1 MSVVIRFSGDS
12 GDGMQMV
19 GNIFSESAAF
29 AGYGVFTFPDYPA
42 EVRAPQGT
50 VAGVSGFQV
59 HFDTRAV
66 AHQGDK
72 CDVLVAMNAAALVAH
87 RKYATATARII
98 LDSDNFTKEAVEKVG
113 YDIESVV
120 EKLQLEECDIIEASI
135 TQMTL
140 DAVAECGLDRKSA
153 LKCRNMLVL
162 GMTLAMYDIPTEYA
176 AKYINKKFG
185 AKNELVCKANI
196 AALEAGENYAKN
208 THLVGE
214 NYAKGCAKALAKGVY
229 RSINGNQAVAWG
241 FIAAAEKSGRPLFC
255 GSYPITPATGI
266 LEELAKHKALG
277 VKTVQAEDEI
287 AGICTAIGASFGGA
301 LAVTTTSGPGLALKS
316 EALGLAVMAQLPLVV
331 VDVQR
336 GGPSTGL
343 PTKSEQADL
352 LQALHGR
359 NGDCPIVVLA
369 AKSPADC
376 FEKAYMAAK
385 IALERMMPVVLLTD
399 GNLANGSEPWC
410 IVDINDLPPINPPIV
425 SREELEAQKRWEKAI
440 SEKGFFNP
448 YTVDNRAIRPWA
460 IPGEAGLE
468 HRVGGLE
475 KQVGTGA
482 ISYAA
487 EDHEAMNELRR
498 ERVEMAQAD
507 IAVPEIKGA
516 KEGLLIVSWG
526 STYGIISE
534 VVEELYA
541 SGKMIAHC
549 HLELLN
555 PVAQWLDDVLPQYDR
570 VLVCEQNCGQL
581 VQHLN
586 ATFRDCEIDAYLSNN
601 TEPFSPEELREE
613 FLFNLEELDVI
624 RRNIDA
630 FAKNLNMYDTKDELL
645 S

>member
-1 MSVVIRFSGDS
+1 MGTVIRFSGDS
-12 GDGMQMV
+12 GDGMQLA
-19 GNIFSESAAF
+19 GTLFAESVAH
-29 AGYGVFTFPDYPA
+29 AGQSISTFPDYPA

-50 VAGVSGFQV
+50 VAGVSGFQI
-59 HFDTRAV
+59 HFDSREVKHA
-66 AHQGDK
+66 GSK
-72 CDVLVAMNAAALVAH
+72 CDVLVAMNPAALKAH
-87 RKYATATARII
+87 RDRARDNALIIIDSGAFTA
-98 LDSDNFTKEAVEKVG
+98 EAIEKVG
-113 YDIESVV
+113 ISHELIGIELRLANNEV
-120 EKLQLEECDIIEASI
+120 LEAPI

-140 DAVAECGLDRKSA
+140 AAVEPFGLDRKSA
-153 LKCRNMLVL
+153 LKCRNILTLGITL
-162 GMTLAMYDIPTEYA
+162 GMYGIPDEHAKAVLA
-176 AKYINKKFG
+176 KKLG
-185 AKNELVCKANI
+185 AKGESVLAAN
-196 AALEAGENYAKN
+196 LEALAAGIHYAENSHLIGERRITQRCAQPK
-208 THLVGE
+208 GE
-214 NYAKGCAKALAKGVY
+214 Y
-229 RSINGNQAVAWG
+229 RSINGNTAVAWG
-241 FIAAAEKSGRPLFC
+241 FIAAAERSGRPLFC

-277 VKTVQAEDEI
+277 VRTVQAEDEI
-287 AGICTAIGASFGGA
+287 AGICTAIGAAFGGA

-359 NGDCPIVVLA
+359 NGDCPVVVLA

-376 FEKAYMAAK
+376 FEKAYLAAK
-385 IALERMMPVVLLTD
+385 IALERMMPVILLTD
-399 GNLANGSEPWC
+399 GNLANGSEPWR
-410 IVDINDLPPINPPIV
+410 IVDTNELPAIKPPVV
-425 SREELEAQKRWEKAI
+425 SRKELEQQKRWE
-440 SEKGFFNP
+440 ECFNERGLFNP
-448 YTVDNRAIRPWA
+448 YTIDNRTIRPWA
-460 IPGEAGLE
+460 IPGEEGLE
-468 HRVGGLE
+468 HRIGGLE
-475 KQVGTGA
+475 KRIITGE

-487 EDHEAMNELRR
+487 DDHEAMNELRR

-507 IAVPEIKGA
+507 VPMPEVKGA

-534 VVEELYA
+534 VVEDLYT
-541 SGKMIAHC
+541 SGKRIAHC

-555 PVAQWLDDVLPQYDR
+555 PVASWMDEVFPLYDR
-570 VLVCEQNCGQL
+570 ILVCEQNCGQL

-613 FLFNLEELDVI
+613 FLFNIEEMDTI
-624 RRNIDA
+624 RRNIEA
-630 FAKNLNMYDTKDELL
+630 YTKGINLYDKKDELL

>member
-19 GNIFSESAAF
+19 GNLFSESAAF

-59 HFDTRAV
+59 HFDAQAV
-66 AHQGDK
+66 MHEGDK
-72 CDVLVAMNAAALVAH
+72 CNILVAMNPAALVAH
-87 RKYATATARII
+87 RKYASATATIL
-98 LDSDNFTKEAVEKVG
+98 LDSDNFTKEAVAKLG
-113 YDIESVV
+113 YDIETIV
-120 EKLQLEECDIIEASI
+120 EELNMGECNIVEAPI
-135 TQMTL
+135 TQMVL
-140 DAVAECGLDRKSA
+140 DAVAEFELDRKSA

-185 AKNELVCKANI
+185 AKNPLVSKANI
-196 AALEAGENYAKN
+196 AALQAGENYAKN

-214 NYAKGCAKALAKGVY
+214 NHAKSGAKVLAKGVY

-316 EALGLAVMAQLPLVV
+316 EALGLAVMAQIPLVV

-352 LQALHGR
+352 LQAMYGR
-359 NGDCPIVVLA
+359 NGDSPLVVLA
-369 AKSPADC
+369 AHSPADC
-376 FEKAYMAAK
+376 FEKGFLAAK

-399 GNLANGSEPWC
+399 ANLANGTEPWLVKRVADMPS
-410 IVDINDLPPINPPIV
+410 IVPPIV
-425 SREELEAQKRWEKAI
+425 SREELAAKA
-440 SEKGFFNP
+440 ECFNERGLFNP
-448 YTVDNRAIRPWA
+448 YSANEKLARYWA
-460 IPGEAGLE
+460 IPGAEGLE
-468 HRVGGLE
+468 HRLGGLE
-475 KQVGTGA
+475 KQPSTGA
-482 ISYAA
+482 ISYAPA
-487 EDHEAMNELRR
+487 DHEAMGKLRA
-498 ERVEMAQAD
+498 ERVELVAEMVAPIEHQ
-507 IAVPEIKGA
+507 GA
-516 KEGLLIVSWG
+516 EEGDMLVLAWG
-526 STYGIISE
+526 SN
-534 VVEELYA
+534 V
-541 SGKMIAHC
+541 GKVCEA
-549 HLELLN
+549 
-555 PVAQWLDDVLPQYDR
+555 VAQLGDKGCAVAYATLDMINPLPRGLKEKMSHYKR
-570 VLVCEQNCGQL
+570 VLVCESNSGQL
-581 VQHLN
+581 ASLLRA
-586 ATFRDCEIDAYLSNN
+586 ATDHADIRSVASMEAKPFEVEALKGALLSN
-601 TEPFSPEELREE
+601 L
-613 FLFNLEELDVI
+613 
-624 RRNIDA
+624 
-630 FAKNLNMYDTKDELL
+630 NLN
-645 S
+645 

>member
-120 EKLQLEECDIIEASI
+120 EKLQLEECDIIESPI

-214 NYAKGCAKALAKGVY
+214 NYAKGCAKGVY

-316 EALGLAVMAQLPLVV
+316 EALGLAVMAQIPLVV

-352 LQALHGR
+352 LQALYGR
-359 NGDCPIVVLA
+359 NGDSPLVVLA
-369 AKSPADC
+369 ARSPADC
-376 FEKAYMAAK
+376 FDKAYLAAK

-399 GNLANGSEPWC
+399 ANLANGTEPWRVKHVAELEE
-410 IVDINDLPPINPPIV
+410 ILPPIV
-425 SREELEAQKRWEKAI
+425 SREELAAKA
-440 SEKGFFNP
+440 ECFNERGLFNP
-448 YTVDNRAIRPWA
+448 YSANENLARYWA
-460 IPGEAGLE
+460 FPGAEGLE
-468 HRVGGLE
+468 HRLGGLE
-475 KQVGTGA
+475 KQPMTGA
-482 ISYAA
+482 ISYSPADHAA
-487 EDHEAMNELRR
+487 MGALRA
-498 ERVEMAQAD
+498 ERVERVA
-507 IAVPEIKGA
+507 EILPQMLY
-516 KEGLLIVSWG
+516 EGVEEGEMLVLAWG
-526 STYGIISE
+526 SNAGKVREAVMKLHDEGRS
-534 VVEELYA
+534 VAYA
-541 SGKMIAHC
+541 TVDAI
-549 HLELLN
+549 N
-555 PVAQWLDDVLPQYDR
+555 PLPQGLCEKMMCYKR
-570 VLVCEQNCGQL
+570 VLVCESNSGQL
-581 VQHLN
+581 ASLLRSTTSHKDICSLASMEAQ
-586 ATFRDCEIDAYLSNN
+586 
-601 TEPFSPEELREE
+601 PFNVAEL
-613 FLFNLEELDVI
+613 VAQI
-624 RRNIDA
+624 
-630 FAKNLNMYDTKDELL
+630 NLNLD
-645 S
+645 

>member
-29 AGYGVFTFPDYPA
+29 AGFGVFTFPDYPA

-59 HFDTRAV
+59 HFDSQVVT
-66 AHQGDK
+66 HQGDK
-72 CDVLVAMNAAALVAH
+72 CNVLVAMNAAALVAH
-87 RKYATATARII
+87 RKYATANARLI
-98 LDSDNFTKEAVEKVG
+98 LDSDNFTKDAVEKVG
-113 YDIESVV
+113 YDIDTIV
-120 EKLQLEECDIIEASI
+120 EKLHLEECDIVEAPIS
-135 TQMTL
+135 QMTL

-176 AKYINKKFG
+176 KKFITKKFG
-185 AKNELVCKANI
+185 KKNELVCKANI

-208 THLVGE
+208 SHLVGE
-214 NYAKGCAKALAKGVY
+214 NQVKASHALPSGVY

-316 EALGLAVMAQLPLVV
+316 EALGLAVMAQIPLVV

-352 LQALHGR
+352 LQAMYGR
-359 NGDCPIVVLA
+359 NGDSPLVVLA
-369 AKSPADC
+369 AHSPADC
-376 FEKAYMAAK
+376 FNKAYLAAK

-399 GNLANGSEPWC
+399 ANLANGTEPWRVTPVAELED
-410 IVDINDLPPINPPIV
+410 IVPPIV
-425 SREELEAQKRWEKAI
+425 SREELAEKA
-440 SEKGFFNP
+440 ECFNERGLFNP
-448 YTVDNRAIRPWA
+448 YSANENLARYWA
-460 IPGEAGLE
+460 IPGTEGLE
-468 HRVGGLE
+468 HRLGGLE
-475 KQVGTGA
+475 KQPGTGA
-482 ISYAA
+482 ISYSP
-487 EDHEAMNELRR
+487 EDHAAMGKLRA
-498 ERVEMAQAD
+498 ERVER
-507 IAVPEIKGA
+507 AVELVEPVAVEGA
-516 KEGLLIVSWG
+516 SEGDMLVLGWG
-526 STYGIISE
+526 SNAGKVAEATANLRAEGKSVAYATVTLVNPLQKGL
-534 VVEELYA
+534 VEAMANY
-541 SGKMIAHC
+541 K
-549 HLELLN
+549 
-555 PVAQWLDDVLPQYDR
+555 R
-570 VLVCEQNCGQL
+570 VLVCESNSGQL
-581 VQHLN
+581 ASLLRA
-586 ATFRDCEIDAYLSNN
+586 ATNHENICSYASMEAQ
-601 TEPFSPEELREE
+601 PFNVAEL
-613 FLFNLEELDVI
+613 VSTI
-624 RRNIDA
+624 
-630 FAKNLNMYDTKDELL
+630 NLNLN
-645 S
+645 

>member
-1 MSVVIRFSGDS
+1 MSIVIRFSGDS

-19 GNIFSESAAF
+19 GNIFSESVAF

-59 HFDTRAV
+59 HFDTQAV

-98 LDSDNFTKEAVEKVG
+98 LDSDNFTKESVEKVG
-113 YDIESVV
+113 YDIESIV
-120 EKLQLEECDIIEASI
+120 EKLQLADCDIVEAPI

-140 DAVAECGLDRKSA
+140 DAVAEYGLDRKSA

-162 GMTLAMYDIPTEYA
+162 GMTLAMYDVPLEYA
-176 AKYINKKFG
+176 VKYINKKFG

-208 THLVGE
+208 SHLVGE
-214 NYAKGCAKALAKGVY
+214 HHAKATQALPSGVY

-287 AGICTAIGASFGGA
+287 AGICTAIGASFGGV

-316 EALGLAVMAQLPLVV
+316 EALGLAVMAQIPLVV

-352 LQALHGR
+352 LQAMYGR
-359 NGDCPIVVLA
+359 NGDSPLVVLA
-369 AKSPADC
+369 AHSPADC
-376 FEKAYMAAK
+376 FDKAYLAAK

-399 GNLANGSEPWC
+399 ANLANGTEPWC
-410 IVDINDLPPINPPIV
+410 VKRVAELEDIVPPIV
-425 SREELEAQKRWEKAI
+425 SREELAAKA
-440 SEKGFFNP
+440 ECFNEHGLFNP
-448 YTVDNRAIRPWA
+448 YSANENLARYWA
-460 IPGEAGLE
+460 IPGAEGLE
-468 HRVGGLE
+468 HRLGGLE
-475 KQVGTGA
+475 KQPSTGA
-482 ISYAA
+482 ISYSPADHAA
-487 EDHEAMNELRR
+487 MGALRA
-498 ERVEMAQAD
+498 ERVERVA
-507 IAVPEIKGA
+507 EILPSMLY
-516 KEGLLIVSWG
+516 EGVESGELLILAWG
-526 STYGIISE
+526 SN
-534 VVEELYA
+534 A
-541 SGKMIAHC
+541 GKVREA
-549 HLELLN
+549 
-555 PVAQWLDDVLPQYDR
+555 VAQLHDKGCSVAYATVDAINPLPSSLCEKMMLYKR
-570 VLVCEQNCGQL
+570 VLVCESNSGQL
-581 VQHLN
+581 ASLLRS
-586 ATFRDCEIDAYLSNN
+586 ATSHDDIRSLASMEAQ
-601 TEPFSPEELREE
+601 PFNVAEL
-613 FLFNLEELDVI
+613 V
-624 RRNIDA
+624 
-630 FAKNLNMYDTKDELL
+630 AKINLNLD
-645 S
+645 